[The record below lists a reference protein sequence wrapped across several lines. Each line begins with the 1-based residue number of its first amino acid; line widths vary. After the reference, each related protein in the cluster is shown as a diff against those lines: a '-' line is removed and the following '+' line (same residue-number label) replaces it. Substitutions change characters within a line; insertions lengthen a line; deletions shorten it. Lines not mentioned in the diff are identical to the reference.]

1 MLKPSIRK
9 GDLRPLAK
17 LSAHS
22 PNPLHLLPLLP
33 PYSSLPYPTLAQ
45 PIPPMA
51 KPKPVPS
58 PPSDAI
64 ERLHEPMLALHAAL
78 ETDALWKA
86 VQAVLRTAVPSHR
99 VTLFLGH
106 LGMGEARVVLTDPII
121 DQSAAW
127 YAERGK
133 ANPFIPFIE
142 SHRGRKAY
150 RFEEVLPARSEWLR
164 SDFYRRFAAEEG
176 WDKGYSMLYWAQ
188 REVTAMFSLYRAPK
202 EPPFS
207 AADEAVLSWLYP
219 YIGIAI
225 IRVQRLHTER
235 LARRSL
241 EEFNKHLPV
250 GLVLVSWDLKA
261 EFANHE
267 GQRQCLLWNYTPA
280 KARALNPRDAFEV
293 PPSVVE
299 ACAALK
305 AEILARNPKTLTLMP
320 GDTAPVAHP
329 ARPELRA
336 QVSVHNNPGSALA
349 RPRFLVV
356 LDTRPG
362 VTAGGGA
369 GESALGAP
377 SSGGPTSASD
387 VGKPSG
393 GEHFGAMRELTPP
406 ERAIALLVCEGCS
419 NAEIAH
425 RLSKSVLTVK
435 TQLNSV
441 FRKLGVESRTRL
453 MARLR

>member
-1 MLKPSIRK
+1 MNSQNHSAPAAP
-9 GDLRPLAK
+9 RPVTRHARAR
-17 LSAHS
+17 SS
-22 PNPLHLLPLLP
+22 PMP
-33 PYSSLPYPTLAQ
+33 
-45 PIPPMA
+45 
-51 KPKPVPS
+51 KPKPVPA
-58 PPSDAI
+58 PPSALL
-64 ERLHEPMLALHAAL
+64 EKLHEPMLALHAAL
-78 ETDALWKA
+78 ETEALWKA
-86 VQAVLRTAVPSHR
+86 VQAVLRSAVPCHR

-106 LGMGEARVVLTDPII
+106 LGMGEARVVLTDPAI
-121 DQSAAW
+121 DRPAEW

-142 SHRGRKAY
+142 ANRGRKAY
-150 RFEEVLPARSEWLR
+150 RFEEVLAPHAEWLT
-164 SDFYRRFAAEEG
+164 SDFYQRFAVEEG

-202 EPPFS
+202 EPAFS
-207 AADEAVLSWLYP
+207 AADEAALYWLYP

-225 IRVQRLHTER
+225 TRVQRLHTER

-267 GQRQCLLWNYTPA
+267 GQRQCLLWNHTPA
-280 KARALNPRDAFEV
+280 QARALNPRDAFEV
-293 PPSVVE
+293 PPAVLE

-305 AEILARNPKTLTLMP
+305 AAVSARNPKTLTLLP
-320 GDTAPVAHP
+320 GDVAPVTHAT
-329 ARPELRA
+329 RSELRA

-362 VTAGGGA
+362 AAAGGAA
-369 GESALGAP
+369 GESALGA
-377 SSGGPTSASD
+377 SSGGAS
-387 VGKPSG
+387 GLSGAAHGGAPGG
-393 GEHFGAMRELTPP
+393 GERFGAMRELTPP

-419 NAEIAH
+419 NAEIAR

-453 MARLR
+453 MAMLR